1 MDYREHYR
9 KVQALQARIE
19 ELEGIIH
26 DTVARGQARPE
37 ELEGIIHDLE
47 TENRHR
53 LETIESLVSAN
64 TQPKE
69 GN

>member
-9 KVQALQARIE
+9 KVQALQARI
-19 ELEGIIH
+19 
-26 DTVARGQARPE
+26 E